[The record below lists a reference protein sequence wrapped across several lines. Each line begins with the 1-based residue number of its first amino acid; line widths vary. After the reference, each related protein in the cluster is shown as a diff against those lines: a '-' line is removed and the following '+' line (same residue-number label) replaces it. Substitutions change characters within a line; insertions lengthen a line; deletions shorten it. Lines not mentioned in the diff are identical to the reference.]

1 MRMRIQRTASKDVAD
16 KETTAAAAVE
26 DKKGQIK
33 RLQTHT
39 HTKYKLCRKMQN
51 ISSCR
56 SSRAE
61 MAKQINSSHCKSFDS
76 TAALV
81 HLGNHHHS
89 YHHHHHH
96 YHPQRGYFLCPVKL
110 CSIVSK
116 GEERQSRESKR
127 YGARDMIPQRQG

>member
-1 MRMRIQRTASKDVAD
+1 MLQIRRRQQQQQQWKIRKDKSSVY
-16 KETTAAAAVE
+16 KH
-26 DKKGQIK
+26 
-33 RLQTHT
+33 THT

-51 ISSCR
+51 ISSCS

-61 MAKQINSSHCKSFDS
+61 MAKQINSGQCKSIDS
-76 TAALV
+76 TAAAAALV

-127 YGARDMIPQRQG
+127 YGARDMIPRQRSC